1 MSALGI
7 TAQIPN
13 FIMSIINMSQIIGGS
28 LMIRIAGPLTANC
41 INVAI
46 ILALVIFQGSFRRWS
61 AMHWF
66 YIVSLVIVMVMNACN
81 GLYQVR
87 RLSLLG
93 STMHWFYIV
102 SLVIVMVMNACN
114 GLYQNSVFGLVADFP
129 ANYTNALVVG
139 TNICG
144 TFTSLLSIIT
154 TVAFPSN
161 YKTVALIYFSISL
174 ATLVLCGVSLI
185 YVTRLKFYK
194 FYVRKGELSRIAE
207 HSTRPSL
214 RQFYET
220 FKGVRITILLNSF
233 AAVYDV
239 GSRGPQGTEKSFP
252 CWMQLLSIFL
262 VFFVTLSVFPTILAG
277 TTPNRKGEPW
287 NSAISKDLYPG
298 LTTFLNFNL
307 FAAIGSS
314 TANFIQFVSSCLAV
328 YLLGRLARQCT

>member
-1 MSALGI
+1 MAE
-7 TAQIPN
+7 T
-13 FIMSIINMSQIIGGS
+13 FI
-28 LMIRIAGPLTANC
+28 
-41 INVAI
+41 
-46 ILALVIFQGSFRRWS
+46 
-61 AMHWF
+61 
-66 YIVSLVIVMVMNACN
+66 
-81 GLYQVR
+81 
-87 RLSLLG
+87 
-93 STMHWFYIV
+93 
-102 SLVIVMVMNACN
+102 
-114 GLYQNSVFGLVADFP
+114 ADFP

-252 CWMQLLSIFL
+252 VI
-262 VFFVTLSVFPTILAG
+262 
-277 TTPNRKGEPW
+277 PNRFYSCSFAKLALYFSAGCNYSVYFWYSSSRSPCFPPYSQVLRLIEKG
-287 NSAISKDLYPG
+287 NPG
-298 LTTFLNFNL
+298 TAPFQRTCIP
-307 FAAIGSS
+307 ASQHSS
-314 TANFIQFVSSCLAV
+314 TSISSQQSAHQPLIS
-328 YLLGRLARQCT
+328 YNS